1 MPHREKALP
10 HVGAHSQHPEV
21 SGKAIGYKERDGS
34 MITSNGDRHSQV
46 IEYLQHYL
54 SPLIALTKKFV
65 QRYDQS

>member
-34 MITSNGDRHSQV
+34 MITSNGDRHNQGIV
-46 IEYLQHYL
+46 CLKHCL
-54 SPLIALTKKFV
+54 SLFTHLFV
-65 QRYDQS
+65 FLN